1 MRAPL
6 ACLWWCSCC
15 VRGAPT
21 GAAQPALRCTAP
33 DEVTRFKVALP
44 HTACAIRRGTALVIV
59 AIGSSSTQ
67 GVGASDQ
74 AHTYPTLLAEALR
87 HRWPQLAVT
96 VVNKGVGGDR
106 AKQMLAKSS
115 GSGKCRKYVSLDCW
129 HDGTLHF
136 CVTFCPPPSVQE
148 VRVWPYRTVAVTGTN
163 MATTSF
169 PLVRS

>member
-1 MRAPL
+1 MRALLSGMLVVVLLLSVAP
-6 ACLWWCSCC
+6 
-15 VRGAPT
+15 PT
-21 GAAQPALRCTAP
+21 GATQPALRCTAP

-115 GSGKCRKYVSLDCW
+115 GSGKCRKYVFPGL
-129 HDGTLHF
+129 LARRY
-136 CVTFCPPPSVQE
+136 PSFF
-148 VRVWPYRTVAVTGTN
+148 A
-163 MATTSF
+163 
-169 PLVRS
+169 